1 MSEEKAIIKME
12 MPLMLKARVEGF
24 LHEENRKGCDPQ
36 LSSVPVALEPTFS
49 TIVCSDNIRN
59 NPVCFETIC
68 ETIPHEREL
77 SRLQIWLSPN
87 EEHDWQRSERFL
99 KQLSQVSNRIGFEII
114 GNKEKIHIGFLVHQ
128 DDIPFLDTSYR
139 GEFERCELTETPSID
154 GFSDLADQKKLIS
167 FLDYY
172 PPPPYSHLLTRPDEF
187 RVSPYKSFIA
197 ALMNIDP
204 PDRGFY
210 QALFQPVHPEHNW
223 HRNVEALL
231 DIEYIYK
238 LTGSQIAQRYLQQA
252 PSGDLRQMA
261 KDVETKSHNDKPF
274 YSLACRIGSISECDP
289 RRYLKSLSAF
299 FNLFQHGGRPMKFI
313 TDLEYHLLLS
323 SDEIKTMLRL
333 GLTYRPGFLV
343 NSAELSGPVHIPHAD
358 ILGFRTPRINLIN
371 TLPVQNEDIHEGTPL
386 GTYEY
391 LGEEH
396 KVCQPLHLKSRSTHI
411 ISKSGMGKSTK
422 MVRIILDDIDR
433 EMGVVVI
440 DPHGDLIDDLVIR
453 IAEKH
458 IERTVY
464 FDLTIPDYVP
474 IWNPLQRS
482 KGQDISRTTEDIIA
496 AMKTV
501 FKNGW
506 GDRMEHLFRH
516 GLYALSHVPG
526 STLQDLSSLLFKRD
540 KKSTIQD
547 EPLLQLIMEVLDND
561 VAKRFWQHHVRNYSA
576 EAFDPPKHRLDKILL
591 SGKAALML
599 SQPNSFIDFRQ
610 IMDEGKICLIKL
622 SLIGREV
629 MEILGCLILSFLH
642 LTSLGRSDISPANRR
657 PFQIYVDEAH
667 RFVTDT
673 LEDLIAETRKFGVG
687 VTLAHQFFS
696 QFGTTK
702 VDALSSVGTTIIMNV
717 DRKDAAYL
725 VKDLRDEVSVN
736 DLINLKLGEAVVR
749 IDTDVI
755 KIKTMGKLEIPKQNF
770 RDQIIE
776 HSLRH
781 YYQPEKVVREAIRKK
796 NERYNG
802 MISPLPTTRQDNEKF
817 IYESFENES

>member
-1 MSEEKAIIKME
+1 
-12 MPLMLKARVEGF
+12 
-24 LHEENRKGCDPQ
+24 
-36 LSSVPVALEPTFS
+36 
-49 TIVCSDNIRN
+49 
-59 NPVCFETIC
+59 
-68 ETIPHEREL
+68 
-77 SRLQIWLSPN
+77 
-87 EEHDWQRSERFL
+87 
-99 KQLSQVSNRIGFEII
+99 
-114 GNKEKIHIGFLVHQ
+114 
-128 DDIPFLDTSYR
+128 
-139 GEFERCELTETPSID
+139 
-154 GFSDLADQKKLIS
+154 
-167 FLDYY
+167 
-172 PPPPYSHLLTRPDEF
+172 
-187 RVSPYKSFIA
+187 
-197 ALMNIDP
+197 
-204 PDRGFY
+204 
-210 QALFQPVHPEHNW
+210 
-223 HRNVEALL
+223 
-231 DIEYIYK
+231 
-238 LTGSQIAQRYLQQA
+238 
-252 PSGDLRQMA
+252 
-261 KDVETKSHNDKPF
+261 
-274 YSLACRIGSISECDP
+274 
-289 RRYLKSLSAF
+289 
-299 FNLFQHGGRPMKFI
+299 
-313 TDLEYHLLLS
+313 
-323 SDEIKTMLRL
+323 
-333 GLTYRPGFLV
+333 
-343 NSAELSGPVHIPHAD
+343 
-358 ILGFRTPRINLIN
+358 
-371 TLPVQNEDIHEGTPL
+371 LPVQNKDIHEGTPL

-396 KVCQPLHLKSRSTHI
+396 KVCQPLHLKPRSTHVI
-411 ISKSGMGKSTK
+411 GRSGSTKSTTVGH
-422 MVRIILDDIDR
+422 MALDDIDR
-433 EMGVVVI
+433 GMGLVVM
-440 DPHGDLIDDLVIR
+440 DPHGDLIDEILIR

-501 FKNGW
+501 FQNGW

-547 EPLLQLIMEVLDND
+547 EPLLQLIMKVLDND
-561 VAKRFWQHHVRNYSA
+561 VAKRFWQYHVRNYSA

-610 IMDEGKICLIKL
+610 IMDEGKIFLVKL

-696 QFGTTK
+696 QFGAAK

-736 DLINLKLGEAVVR
+736 DLTNLKLGEAVVR

-770 RDQIIE
+770 KDQIIE

-802 MISPLPTTRQDNEKF
+802 MISPIQTTRHDDEDYGYDDGF
-817 IYESFENES
+817 